1 MNINNIEFV
10 FDPTD
15 YVNIKKVT
23 DGQKLMHARIQ
34 EIMQTKY
41 TEGWELHRD
50 LVLAVK
56 NFFIFVVGVDI
67 VGEITS
73 YSAVLGFADELTAQC
88 LRARKQLNDKYS
100 KGRIK

>member
-1 MNINNIEFV
+1 MNINNVEFP

-23 DGQKLMHARIQ
+23 DGQKIMNLRIQ
-34 EIMQTKY
+34 EILKTAY
-41 TEGWELHRD
+41 TEGWEIQRD

-56 NFFIFVVGVDI
+56 AFFVFVTGVDVVGNV
-67 VGEITS
+67 TS
-73 YSAVLGFADELTAQC
+73 YAAVLGFVDDLTAQC